1 MSVAPLVCVCNSL
14 YRSLSTHVTTAIHA
28 LNSKEKMAMRLTF
41 LGAAGEVTGSC
52 TLVET
57 GNTRFLVD
65 CGMFQG
71 GPDARTKN
79 LHALNLGFDVRS
91 IDFVL
96 LTHAHID
103 HSGLLPR
110 LAVLGFRGP
119 IYATPATID
128 LLEVLLPDSAHIQEK
143 ESEWQLRHRNRR
155 GKSERGAPAPLYTV
169 AQAQSALQLL
179 QPVAYGKPIQVA
191 ESVTACFHD
200 AGHILGSSW
209 IEVTTHDEGRPRK
222 LVFSGDLGMSA
233 RPVLRDA
240 EKVIP
245 EADVLLVEST
255 YGNRLHRSMPETE
268 DEIIAAVERTH
279 ATHGNLIIPAFAVGR
294 TQEIIYLLAD
304 LVRRKRLSPLK
315 IYVDSPMAN
324 KATQITLDHQE
335 LLDAETRDLVTWVR
349 AHPEKVKIEFVAD
362 VERSKALNEIRSNAV
377 IISASGM
384 CEAGRIKYHLRENLP
399 RSECSILIAGFQA
412 AGTLGRRL
420 VDGAQL
426 VRIFGQPVRVK
437 ARIYTVGGLSAHADQ
452 SVLLGWLGGFH
463 KPPGTAF
470 VVHGEANAAT
480 DFVAAIQS
488 KLGWKNVH
496 QPQRGETFT
505 I

>member
-1 MSVAPLVCVCNSL
+1 MPEVHSSL
-14 YRSLSTHVTTAIHA
+14 KQEESS
-28 LNSKEKMAMRLTF
+28 MRLSF

-71 GPDARTKN
+71 GPEARSKN
-79 LHALNLGFDVRS
+79 LRALDFGFNARE

-119 IYATPATID
+119 VYATPATIA

-143 ESEWQLRHRNRR
+143 ESEWQLRNRNRR
-155 GKSERGAPAPLYTV
+155 GKGERGVTPPLYTV
-169 AQAQSALQLL
+169 TQALATLKQL
-179 QPVAYGKPIQVA
+179 QPVSYHETISPAD
-191 ESVTACFHD
+191 SVNVCFHD
-200 AGHILGSSW
+200 AGHILGSAW
-209 IEVTTHDEGRPRK
+209 LEVTASGEGRPRK
-222 LVFSGDLGMSA
+222 LVFSGDLGMHD
-233 RPVLRDA
+233 RPVLYDP
-240 EKVIP
+240 EKVVP
-245 EADVLLVEST
+245 EADLLLIEST
-255 YGNRLHRSMPETE
+255 YGDRLHRSFRETE
-268 DEIIAAVERTH
+268 DEIVDAFARTQ

-294 TQEIIYLLAD
+294 TQEIIYMLAD
-304 LVRRKRLSPLK
+304 LARRKRISPIK
-315 IYVDSPMAN
+315 VYVDSPMASA
-324 KATQITLDHQE
+324 ATRITLDHPG
-335 LLDAETRDLVTWVR
+335 LIDPETRELIAWQQK
-349 AHPEKVKIEFVAD
+349 HPEKMKLEFVAD
-362 VERSKALNEIRSNAV
+362 VERSKALNEIRSGAV

-420 VDGAQL
+420 VDGARL
-426 VRIFGQPVRVK
+426 VRIFGETVPVR

-452 SVLLGWLGGFH
+452 AALLDWLRGFH
-463 KPPGTAF
+463 KAPGHTF
-470 VVHGEANAAT
+470 VVHGEATASANFAQ
-480 DFVAAIQS
+480 AIQER
-488 KLGWKNVH
+488 LGWQEVALPR
-496 QPQRGETFT
+496 QGEHFT
-505 I
+505 L

>member
-1 MSVAPLVCVCNSL
+1 
-14 YRSLSTHVTTAIHA
+14 
-28 LNSKEKMAMRLTF
+28 MRLSF

-71 GPDARTKN
+71 GPEARSKN
-79 LHALNLGFDVRS
+79 LRALDFGFNARE

-119 IYATPATID
+119 IYATPATIA

-143 ESEWQLRHRNRR
+143 ESEWQLRNRHRR
-155 GKSERGAPAPLYTV
+155 GKGERGIAPPLYTV
-169 AQAQSALQLL
+169 AQALSALKAL
-179 QPVAYGKPIQVA
+179 QPVAYRETISPADAVKV
-191 ESVTACFHD
+191 CFHD

-209 IEVTTHDEGRPRK
+209 LEVTVSDEGRSRK
-222 LVFSGDLGMSA
+222 LVFSGDLGMPDRA
-233 RPVLRDA
+233 VLHDP
-240 EKVIP
+240 EKVVP
-245 EADVLLVEST
+245 EADLLLIEST
-255 YGNRLHRSMPETE
+255 YGDRLHRSLAETE
-268 DEIIAAVERTH
+268 DEIVAAFERTR
-279 ATHGNLIIPAFAVGR
+279 AAHGNLIIPAFAVGR
-294 TQEIIYLLAD
+294 TQEIIYMLAD
-304 LVRRKRLSPLK
+304 LVRRKRISPIK
-315 IYVDSPMAN
+315 VYVNSPMAN
-324 KATQITLDHQE
+324 AATRITLAYPE
-335 LLDAETRDLVTWVR
+335 LLDPETRELIAWQQ
-349 AHPEKVKIEFVAD
+349 AHPERMKLEFVAD
-362 VERSKALNEIRSNAV
+362 VERSKALNDMRSGAV

-420 VDGAQL
+420 VNGARL
-426 VRIFGQPVRVK
+426 VHIFGQPVPVR

-452 SVLLGWLGGFH
+452 AALLDWLRGFH
-463 KPPGTAF
+463 KPPGHTF
-470 VVHGEANAAT
+470 VVHGEAAASANFAT
-480 DFVAAIQS
+480 AIQER
-488 KLGWKNVH
+488 LGWPEVRLPR
-496 QPQRGETFT
+496 QGERFT
-505 I
+505 L

>member
-1 MSVAPLVCVCNSL
+1 
-14 YRSLSTHVTTAIHA
+14 
-28 LNSKEKMAMRLTF
+28 MRLSF

-71 GPDARTKN
+71 GPEARSKN
-79 LHALNLGFDVRS
+79 LRALDFGFNARE

-119 IYATPATID
+119 VYATPATIA

-143 ESEWQLRHRNRR
+143 ESEWQLRNRNRR
-155 GKSERGAPAPLYTV
+155 GKGERGVTPPLYTV
-169 AQAQSALQLL
+169 TQALATLKQL
-179 QPVAYGKPIQVA
+179 QPVSYHETISPAD
-191 ESVTACFHD
+191 SVKVCFHD
-200 AGHILGSSW
+200 AGHILGSAW
-209 IEVTTHDEGRPRK
+209 LEVTVSGEGRPRK
-222 LVFSGDLGMSA
+222 LVFSGDLGMHD
-233 RPVLRDA
+233 RPVLYDP
-240 EKVIP
+240 EKVVP
-245 EADVLLVEST
+245 EADLLLIEST
-255 YGNRLHRSMPETE
+255 YGDRLHRSFRETE
-268 DEIIAAVERTH
+268 DEIVDAFARTQ

-294 TQEIIYLLAD
+294 TQEIIYMLAD
-304 LVRRKRLSPLK
+304 LARRKRISPIK
-315 IYVDSPMAN
+315 VYVDSPMASA
-324 KATQITLDHQE
+324 ATRITLDHPG
-335 LLDAETRDLVTWVR
+335 LIDPETRELIAWQQK
-349 AHPEKVKIEFVAD
+349 HPEKMKLEFVAD
-362 VERSKALNEIRSNAV
+362 VERSKALNEIRSGAV

-420 VDGAQL
+420 VDGARL
-426 VRIFGQPVRVK
+426 VRIFGETVPVR

-452 SVLLGWLGGFH
+452 AALLDWLRGFH
-463 KPPGTAF
+463 KAPGHTF
-470 VVHGEANAAT
+470 VVHGEATASANFAQ
-480 DFVAAIQS
+480 AIQER
-488 KLGWKNVH
+488 LGWQEVALPR
-496 QPQRGETFT
+496 QGEHFT
-505 I
+505 L